1 MGLFVERGRFVGKW
15 VLLGPFVGTLMH
27 TSKVSKN
34 QEEYTLLATPLGQWS
49 LFAPPQSC
57 ILARINEPSQTK
69 AANCFLICFAV
80 VDATGTVENE
90 GDDKY
95 LLWVVTSQEVI
106 GGVELTM
113 VYNNMKYEREYEP
126 GVCPEG
132 APPNPAD
139 MHALIQ
145 KYCAQTGVHYRDL
158 ATAHGAADSH

>member
-1 MGLFVERGRFVGKW
+1 
-15 VLLGPFVGTLMH
+15 MH

-80 VDATGTVENE
+80 VDATGTVESE

-132 APPNPAD
+132 APPNPAVSG
-139 MHALIQ
+139 HARTHPKVLRTDARRACI
-145 KYCAQTGVHYRDL
+145 TG
-158 ATAHGAADSH
+158 T